1 MAIDYI
7 WSAPLEVLQAETE
20 PECGILYIKIMV
32 IVGFVFTYLDF
43 AFHSLGHEQVLR
55 HVGHSFAN
63 IVSSQDAEESLF
75 VLLAQIFSVF

>member
-1 MAIDYI
+1 
-7 WSAPLEVLQAETE
+7 
-20 PECGILYIKIMV
+20 MV
-32 IVGFVFTYLDF
+32 IDGFVFTYLDF